1 MATEDLTAK
10 AGQDYEA
17 TVLTGV
23 TIPEGEHEVVVAVD
37 YDAEGFK
44 ISYVSSKEMDYE
56 IKRGVAEIHRNYN
69 RWIRNLAHD
78 IHQSPV
84 FHLPDMTE
92 AEPAPAPAT
101 APTSSVGLLLCFA
114 WHVQRIGPVRGQ
126 RRIAPDLPADR
137 AGTALQGFGNAAYAA
152 EYSATAFGEL
162 LRGGTTDAR

>member
-1 MATEDLTAK
+1 MTKRSVALLFAFALAAASVPASAGRQDPMVVPVYERVESTNGIAPTAK
-10 AGQDYEA
+10 RVSAAIIYAGRLRGW
-17 TVLTGV
+17 TVVDSKPGQV
-23 TIPEGEHEVVVAVD
+23 TLRYAPREHEVVVAVD

-92 AEPAPAPAT
+92 AETAPAPAA
-101 APTSSVGLLLCFA
+101 APTS
-114 WHVQRIGPVRGQ
+114 
-126 RRIAPDLPADR
+126 
-137 AGTALQGFGNAAYAA
+137 
-152 EYSATAFGEL
+152 
-162 LRGGTTDAR
+162 